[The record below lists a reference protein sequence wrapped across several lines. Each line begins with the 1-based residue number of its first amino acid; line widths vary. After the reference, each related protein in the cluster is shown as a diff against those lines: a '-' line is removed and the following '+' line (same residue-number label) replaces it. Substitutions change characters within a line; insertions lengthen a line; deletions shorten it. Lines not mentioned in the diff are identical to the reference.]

1 MLAAVAAGA
10 PARALQ
16 RRPAAFPRGLS
27 ADSAPPLRQAGRPAS
42 IDRPGGSLEGGRRR
56 GVGGGRAEEKQRGWQ
71 AWGSAEPALHR
82 VLGRLS
88 EGRGGQGDPR
98 SDGLVR

>member
-1 MLAAVAAGA
+1 ML
-10 PARALQ
+10 LI
-16 RRPAAFPRGLS
+16 FYPRITFYFS
-27 ADSAPPLRQAGRPAS
+27 AAS

-82 VLGRLS
+82 VLARLS

-98 SDGLVR
+98 SHGPVR